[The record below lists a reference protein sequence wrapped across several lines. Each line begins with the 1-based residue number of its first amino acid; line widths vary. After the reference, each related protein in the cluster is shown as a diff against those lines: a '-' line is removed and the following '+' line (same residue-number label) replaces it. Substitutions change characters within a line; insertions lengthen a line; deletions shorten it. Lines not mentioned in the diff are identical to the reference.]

1 MQFSTV
7 IRLEDGRRYTKATGD
22 DGNRVM
28 IQLNNVN
35 LVSKFDDTDTVTI
48 ELQDHGPVSDI
59 DEQNITAAVENCEA
73 WFDREVPKKT
83 LETAYT
89 SSLKDSTMNVSKAT
103 VNGKVVTRIYDSTRT
118 PVESSDV
125 GEMQKCDVIL
135 EYSGLWFAK
144 KTFGPIWR
152 IAQVRIRAKPKSVY
166 PDEYLFQGED
176 SDQDEKETDADF
188 M

>member
-7 IRLEDGRRYTKATGD
+7 IRLDDGRRYTKATGED
-22 DGNRVM
+22 DNRVM
-28 IQLNNVN
+28 VQLNGVTI
-35 LVSKFDDTDTVTI
+35 VSKFDDADTVTI
-48 ELQDHGPVSDI
+48 ELPDTARVDDI
-59 DEQNITAAVENCEA
+59 DAQNLTAAVENCEE

-89 SSLKDSTMNVSKAT
+89 SSLRDSTMNVSKAT

-118 PVESSDV
+118 PVDV
-125 GEMQKCDVIL
+125 GDLQEMQKCDVIL

-152 IAQVRIRAKPKSVY
+152 IAQVRLRAKPKPVY
-166 PDEYLFQGED
+166 PDEYLFQGDE

>member
-1 MQFSTV
+1 MV
-7 IRLEDGRRYTKATGD
+7 
-22 DGNRVM
+22 
-28 IQLNNVN
+28 QLNGVSI
-35 LVSKFDDTDTVTI
+35 VSKFDDGDTVTI
-48 ELQDHGPVSDI
+48 EIPDQSPVSDI
-59 DEQNITAAVENCEA
+59 DSQNITAATDNCEA
-73 WFDREVPKKT
+73 WFEREVPKKT

-103 VNGKVVTRIYDSTRT
+103 VNGKVVTRIYDSTRA
-118 PVESSDV
+118 PVDPCDV

-166 PDEYLFQGED
+166 PDEYLFQGDD
-176 SDQDEKETDADF
+176 SDQGENETDADF